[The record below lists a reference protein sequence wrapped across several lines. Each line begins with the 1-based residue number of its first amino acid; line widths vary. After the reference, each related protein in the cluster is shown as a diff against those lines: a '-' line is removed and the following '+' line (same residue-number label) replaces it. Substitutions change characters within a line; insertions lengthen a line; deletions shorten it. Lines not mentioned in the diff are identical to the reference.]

1 MMIKRRQP
9 GDRRWGLPV
18 EFPLLD
24 SSGFN
29 VPVDRRKITD
39 RRRAIAT
46 LEEVQRLLSQK
57 PGKARRL

>member
-1 MMIKRRQP
+1 MTIKRRQP

-29 VPVDRRKITD
+29 VSADRRRITD

-57 PGKARRL
+57 PGKTRRL